1 MEMTKSMIFKS
12 LENWH
17 RVEFAYCESLIWFAV
32 RPAPRFLPVERGIGV
47 RLAQSAS
54 SPFLKRISLPC
65 AGSTFY
71 QQNVDRAIKKKK
83 WTPQRIGLGIAA
95 LAFVAFSV
103 YSIALAGRHSSLNVN
118 REKITVSKVERGVFD
133 EFIVVTG
140 VVQPLKTYQ
149 LDAIEG
155 GYVSQKL
162 LDGGAT
168 VRQGDL
174 ILKLENQR
182 LTMDFVNRETEMY
195 RLINELENT
204 KLSLKQDKFALRR
217 TLSELDYQIQQ
228 AKDDHER
235 NAKLFADGVISSQE
249 FTRTKIA
256 YERLTQQREIEIENQ
271 KFQEENSL
279 VQIKQLEGTLDRTRT
294 NLIMMKQNL
303 ENLSVKAPVSGLL
316 SRVDVE
322 IGASIT
328 AGQNIGQID
337 DLNGFK
343 MRVEVD
349 EHYISR
355 IFPGLEGSFEFSGAT
370 TKLVVSKVYPEVRN
384 GRFEVDM
391 TFEKKIPEGIRRGQS
406 VPVRLQLGKPAEAT
420 LLPTGGFFS
429 DTGGN
434 WVYVLNESGSKA
446 EKRNISLGRKNPQF
460 FEVLSGL
467 EPGEQVITS
476 SYENFGD
483 KDILNLQ

>member
-1 MEMTKSMIFKS
+1 MD
-12 LENWH
+12 
-17 RVEFAYCESLIWFAV
+17 
-32 RPAPRFLPVERGIGV
+32 RP
-47 RLAQSAS
+47 
-54 SPFLKRISLPC
+54 
-65 AGSTFY
+65 
-71 QQNVDRAIKKKK
+71 IKKKF
-83 WTPQRIGLGIAA
+83 WTWRRFALFGGIAA
-95 LAFVAFSV
+95 FAAFSV
-103 YSIALAGRHSSLNVN
+103 YSLVLSGGQSTLNVDL
-118 REKITVSKVERGVFD
+118 EKVTVSDVTKGVFD

-155 GYVSQKL
+155 GYVAQKF

-168 VRQGDL
+168 VKQGDL

-182 LTMDFVNRETEMY
+182 LMLDFVNRETEMY
-195 RLINELENT
+195 DLINNLENT
-204 KLSLKQDKFALRR
+204 RLRLRQDKFTLQR

-228 AKDDHER
+228 ARDDHER
-235 NAKLFADGVISSQE
+235 NQKLFADQVISQQE
-249 FTRTKIA
+249 FTRTRII
-256 YERLTQQREIEIENQ
+256 YERLVEQRKIEIENQ

-279 VQIKQLEGTLDRTRT
+279 TQIKQLEGTLDRTKL
-294 NLIMMKQNL
+294 NLNMMKDNL
-303 ENLSVKAPVSGLL
+303 ANLYVKAPVSGLL

-322 IGASIT
+322 VGASIA

-355 IFPGLEGSFEFSGAT
+355 IFPGLEGTFEFNGQSNRLA
-370 TKLVVSKVYPEVRN
+370 VSKIYPEVRN

-391 TFEKKIPEGIRRGQS
+391 TFAGPVPDGIRRGQS
-406 VPVRLQLGKPAEAT
+406 APVRLQLGKPAEAV

-434 WVYVLNESGSKA
+434 WVYVLDEGGGRA
-446 EKRNISLGRKNPQF
+446 TKRDITLGRKNPQF

-467 EPGEQVITS
+467 QPGERVITS
-476 SYENFGD
+476 SYESFGE
-483 KDILNLQ
+483 KDILQF

>member
-1 MEMTKSMIFKS
+1 MD
-12 LENWH
+12 
-17 RVEFAYCESLIWFAV
+17 
-32 RPAPRFLPVERGIGV
+32 RP
-47 RLAQSAS
+47 
-54 SPFLKRISLPC
+54 
-65 AGSTFY
+65 
-71 QQNVDRAIKKKK
+71 IKKKRF
-83 WTPQRIGLGIAA
+83 TPQRIALGLGVIGFV
-95 LAFVAFSV
+95 AFVAYLLRNS
-103 YSIALAGRHSSLNVN
+103 GQSSLNVD
-118 REKITVSKVERGVFD
+118 REKITVSKVARGVFD

-155 GYVSQKL
+155 GYVAQKL

-168 VRQGDL
+168 VKKGDL

-182 LTMDFVNRETEMY
+182 LMLDFVNRETEMY
-195 RLINELENT
+195 DLINNLENT
-204 KLSLKQDKFALRR
+204 RLSLRQNKFTLKK
-217 TLSELDYQIQQ
+217 TLSELDYQIRQ
-228 AKDDHER
+228 AKDDYER
-235 NAKLFADGVISSQE
+235 NSKLYADKVISEQE
-249 FTRTKIA
+249 FNRSRIT
-256 YERLTQQREIEIENQ
+256 YDRLTQQRDIEVENQ
-271 KFQEENSL
+271 KFQEENSIT
-279 VQIKQLEGTLDRTRT
+279 QIKQLEGTLDRTRL
-294 NLIMMKQNL
+294 NLRMMKQNL
-303 ENLSVKAPVSGLL
+303 ENLAVRAPVSGLL

-355 IFPGLEGSFEFSGAT
+355 IFPGLEGSFEFNGAT
-370 TKLVVSKVYPEVRN
+370 VDLVVSKVYPEVSN
-384 GRFEVDM
+384 GRFQVDM
-391 TFEKKIPEGIRRGQS
+391 TFEKVPSGVRRGQS

-420 LLPTGGFFS
+420 LLATGGFFS

-434 WVYVLNESGSKA
+434 WVYVVNSSASRA
-446 EKRNISLGRKNPQF
+446 EKREISLGRKNPQF

-467 EPGEQVITS
+467 EAGEEVITS

-483 KDILNLQ
+483 KEILNLQN

>member
-1 MEMTKSMIFKS
+1 MD
-12 LENWH
+12 
-17 RVEFAYCESLIWFAV
+17 
-32 RPAPRFLPVERGIGV
+32 RPI
-47 RLAQSAS
+47 Q
-54 SPFLKRISLPC
+54 KK
-65 AGSTFY
+65 TF
-71 QQNVDRAIKKKK
+71 
-83 WTPQRIGLGIAA
+83 TPQRIALGLGII
-95 LAFVAFSV
+95 AFLVFAVRTLLTGSQ
-103 YSIALAGRHSSLNVN
+103 SSLNVN

-155 GYVSQKL
+155 GYVAQKL

-182 LTMDFVNRETEMY
+182 LTMDYVNRETEMY

-204 KLSLKQDKFALRR
+204 KLSLKQNKFTLRR
-217 TLSELDYQIQQ
+217 TLSELDFQIQQ
-228 AKDDHER
+228 AKIDHER
-235 NAKLFADGVISSQE
+235 NGKLVADKVISQQE
-249 FTRTKIA
+249 YERTKITF
-256 YERLTQQREIEIENQ
+256 ERLTQQREIEIENQ

-279 VQIKQLEGTLDRTRT
+279 VQIKQLEGTLDRTRM
-294 NLIMMKQNL
+294 NLTMMKQNL
-303 ENLSVKAPVSGLL
+303 ANLSVKAPVSGLL

-322 IGASIT
+322 IGSSIT

-355 IFPGLEGSFEFSGAT
+355 IFPGLEGSFEFNGGT
-370 TKLVVSKVYPEVRN
+370 TKLVVNKVYPEVRN
-384 GRFEVDM
+384 GRFDVDM
-391 TFEKKIPEGIRRGQS
+391 VFSKIPDGIRRGQS

-420 LLPTGGFFS
+420 LLAPGGFFS

-434 WVYVLNESGSKA
+434 WVYVLNESGATAS
-446 EKRNISLGRKNPQF
+446 KRNISLGRKNPQF

-467 EPGEQVITS
+467 EAGEQVITS

-483 KDILNLQ
+483 KDVLNLQ

>member
-1 MEMTKSMIFKS
+1 MD
-12 LENWH
+12 
-17 RVEFAYCESLIWFAV
+17 
-32 RPAPRFLPVERGIGV
+32 RPIQKKRF
-47 RLAQSAS
+47 
-54 SPFLKRISLPC
+54 
-65 AGSTFY
+65 
-71 QQNVDRAIKKKK
+71 
-83 WTPQRIGLGIAA
+83 TPQRIALGLGI
-95 LAFVAFSV
+95 VAFLIFAV
-103 YSIALAGRHSSLNVN
+103 RTLLNGNQSSLNVN

-155 GYVSQKL
+155 GYVAQKL

-217 TLSELDYQIQQ
+217 TLSELDFQIQQ
-228 AKDDHER
+228 AKIDHER
-235 NAKLFADGVISSQE
+235 NSKLVADKVISQQE
-249 FTRTKIA
+249 YERTKITF
-256 YERLTQQREIEIENQ
+256 ERLTQQREIEIENQ

-294 NLIMMKQNL
+294 NLQMMKQNL

-355 IFPGLEGSFEFSGAT
+355 IFPGLEGSFEFNGST
-370 TKLVVSKVYPEVRN
+370 TKLSVNKVYPEVRN
-384 GRFEVDM
+384 GRFDVDM
-391 TFEKKIPEGIRRGQS
+391 VFSKIPDGIRRGQS

-420 LLPTGGFFS
+420 LLATGGFFS

-434 WVYVLNESGSKA
+434 WVYVLNESGSSA
-446 EKRNISLGRKNPQF
+446 SKRNISLGRKNPQF

-467 EPGEQVITS
+467 EAGEQVITS

-483 KDILNLQ
+483 KDVLNLQ

>member
-1 MEMTKSMIFKS
+1 
-12 LENWH
+12 
-17 RVEFAYCESLIWFAV
+17 
-32 RPAPRFLPVERGIGV
+32 
-47 RLAQSAS
+47 
-54 SPFLKRISLPC
+54 
-65 AGSTFY
+65 
-71 QQNVDRAIKKKK
+71 VDRPIQKKRF
-83 WTPQRIGLGIAA
+83 TPQRIALGLAI
-95 LAFVAFSV
+95 VAFLVFAVRTVLNS
-103 YSIALAGRHSSLNVN
+103 GQSSLNVT

-155 GYVSQKL
+155 GYVAQKL

-204 KLSLKQDKFALRR
+204 KLSLKQNKFALRR
-217 TLSELDYQIQQ
+217 TLSELDFQIQQ
-228 AKDDHER
+228 AKLDHDR
-235 NAKLFADGVISSQE
+235 NAALVADKVISQQE
-249 FTRTKIA
+249 YDRTKITH
-256 YERLTQQREIEIENQ
+256 ERLVQQRGIEVENQ
-271 KFQEENSL
+271 QFQEENSL
-279 VQIKQLEGTLDRTRT
+279 VQIKQLEGTLERTRT
-294 NLIMMKQNL
+294 NLTMMKQNL
-303 ENLSVKAPVSGLL
+303 ENLAVKAPVSGLL

-355 IFPGLEGSFEFSGAT
+355 IFPGLEGSFDFNGAT

-391 TFEKKIPEGIRRGQS
+391 TFDKIPEGIRRGQS
-406 VPVRLQLGKPAEAT
+406 VPVRLQLGKPAAAT

-434 WVYVLNESGSKA
+434 WVYVLDGSGAKA
-446 EKRNISLGRKNPQF
+446 QKRSISLGRKNPQF
-460 FEVLSGL
+460 FEVLSGI
-467 EPGEQVITS
+467 EPGEEVITS
-476 SYENFGD
+476 SYANFGD

>member
-1 MEMTKSMIFKS
+1 MD
-12 LENWH
+12 
-17 RVEFAYCESLIWFAV
+17 
-32 RPAPRFLPVERGIGV
+32 RPI
-47 RLAQSAS
+47 Q
-54 SPFLKRISLPC
+54 KK
-65 AGSTFY
+65 TF
-71 QQNVDRAIKKKK
+71 
-83 WTPQRIGLGIAA
+83 TPQRIAIGLGI
-95 LAFVAFSV
+95 VAFLVFAVRTLLS
-103 YSIALAGRHSSLNVN
+103 GNQSSLNVN

-155 GYVSQKL
+155 GYVAQKL

-204 KLSLKQDKFALRR
+204 KLSLKQNKFALRR
-217 TLSELDYQIQQ
+217 TLSELDFQIQQ
-228 AKDDHER
+228 AKIDHER
-235 NAKLFADGVISSQE
+235 NSKLVADKVISQQE
-249 FTRTKIA
+249 YERTKITF
-256 YERLTQQREIEIENQ
+256 ERLSQQREIEIENQ

-279 VQIKQLEGTLDRTRT
+279 VQIKQLEGTLERTRN
-294 NLIMMKQNL
+294 NLLMMKQNL

-355 IFPGLEGSFEFSGAT
+355 IFPGLEGSFEFNGGT
-370 TKLVVSKVYPEVRN
+370 TKLVVNKVYPEVRN
-384 GRFEVDM
+384 GRFDVDM
-391 TFEKKIPEGIRRGQS
+391 VFSKIPDGIRRGQS

-420 LLPTGGFFS
+420 LLATGGFFS

-434 WVYVLNESGSKA
+434 WVYVLNESGSSA
-446 EKRNISLGRKNPQF
+446 TKRNISLGRKNPQF

-467 EPGEQVITS
+467 EAGEQVITS

-483 KDILNLQ
+483 KDVLNLQ

>member
-1 MEMTKSMIFKS
+1 
-12 LENWH
+12 
-17 RVEFAYCESLIWFAV
+17 
-32 RPAPRFLPVERGIGV
+32 
-47 RLAQSAS
+47 
-54 SPFLKRISLPC
+54 
-65 AGSTFY
+65 
-71 QQNVDRAIKKKK
+71 VDRPIAKKRF
-83 WTPQRIGLGIAA
+83 TPQRIMLGLGI
-95 LAFVAFSV
+95 LGFVAFAV
-103 YSIALAGRHSSLNVN
+103 YTAMSSNQSSLNVK
-118 REKITVSKVERGVFD
+118 REKITISKVERGVFD

-155 GYVSQKL
+155 GYIAKKH

-168 VRQGDL
+168 VKQGDL
-174 ILKLENQR
+174 ILSLENQR
-182 LTMDFVNRETEMY
+182 LMLDFVNRETEMY

-204 KLSLKQDKFALRR
+204 KLSLKQNKFTLRR
-217 TLSELDYQIQQ
+217 TLSELDFQIQQ
-228 AKDDHER
+228 AKADHER
-235 NAKLFADGVISSQE
+235 NAQLFKDKVISQQE
-249 FTRTKIA
+249 YERTKNTF
-256 YERLTQQREIEIENQ
+256 ERLTQQRGIEVENQ
-271 KFQEENSL
+271 QFQEENSL

-294 NLIMMKQNL
+294 NLNMMKQNL
-303 ENLSVKAPVSGLL
+303 DNLAVRAPVSGLL

-355 IFPGLEGSFEFSGAT
+355 IFPGLEGSFEFNGTVVQLS
-370 TKLVVSKVYPEVRN
+370 VSKVYPEVRN
-384 GRFEVDM
+384 GRFDVDM
-391 TFEKKIPEGIRRGQS
+391 VFSKIPDGIRRGQS

-420 LLPTGGFFS
+420 LLATGGFFS

-434 WVYVLNESGSKA
+434 WVYVVSESGAKA

-460 FEVLSGL
+460 YEVLSGL
-467 EPGEQVITS
+467 QAGEQVITS

>member
-1 MEMTKSMIFKS
+1 MD
-12 LENWH
+12 
-17 RVEFAYCESLIWFAV
+17 
-32 RPAPRFLPVERGIGV
+32 RP
-47 RLAQSAS
+47 
-54 SPFLKRISLPC
+54 
-65 AGSTFY
+65 
-71 QQNVDRAIKKKK
+71 IKKK
-83 WTPQRIGLGIAA
+83 TFTFQRVALGL
-95 LAFVAFSV
+95 LAVGFLVFAVNTMLTGSQ
-103 YSIALAGRHSSLNVN
+103 SSLNVQ

-155 GYVSQKL
+155 GYVAQKL
-162 LDGGAT
+162 LDGGAS

-217 TLSELDYQIQQ
+217 TLSELDFQIQQ
-228 AKDDHER
+228 AKLDHER
-235 NAKLFADGVISSQE
+235 NSKLVSDKVISQQE
-249 FTRTKIA
+249 YERTKIV
-256 YERLTQQREIEIENQ
+256 YERLSGQREIEIENQ
-271 KFQEENSL
+271 KFQEENSM

-294 NLIMMKQNL
+294 NLSMMKQNL

-355 IFPGLEGSFEFSGAT
+355 IFPGLEGSFDFNNSSV
-370 TKLVVSKVYPEVRN
+370 KLSVSKVYPEVRN

-391 TFEKKIPEGIRRGQS
+391 VFDKIPEGIRRGQS

-420 LLPTGGFFS
+420 LLATGGFFS

-434 WVYVLNESGSKA
+434 WVYVLGEGGGKA
-446 EKRNISLGRKNPQF
+446 TKRNISLGRKNPQF

-483 KDILNLQ
+483 KDVLNLQ

>member
-1 MEMTKSMIFKS
+1 MD
-12 LENWH
+12 
-17 RVEFAYCESLIWFAV
+17 
-32 RPAPRFLPVERGIGV
+32 RP
-47 RLAQSAS
+47 
-54 SPFLKRISLPC
+54 
-65 AGSTFY
+65 
-71 QQNVDRAIKKKK
+71 IKKKK
-83 WTPQRIGLGIAA
+83 WTLQRILLGVAA
-95 LAFVAFSV
+95 LAFVVFSV
-103 YSIALAGRHSSLNVN
+103 YSIAWAGRQSSLNVN

-155 GYVSQKL
+155 GYVAQKL

-217 TLSELDYQIQQ
+217 TLSELDYQIRQ
-228 AKDDHER
+228 AKLDHER
-235 NAKLFADGVISSQE
+235 NAKLVTDGVVSQQE
-249 FTRTKIA
+249 YERTKII

-294 NLIMMKQNL
+294 NLTMMKQNL

-355 IFPGLEGSFEFSGAT
+355 IFPGLEGSFEFNGAT
-370 TKLVVSKVYPEVRN
+370 TKLVVNKVYPEVRN

-391 TFEKKIPEGIRRGQS
+391 TFEKKIPDGIRRGQS

-460 FEVLSGL
+460 YEVLSGL
-467 EPGEQVITS
+467 NAGEQVITS

>member
-1 MEMTKSMIFKS
+1 MDK
-12 LENWH
+12 
-17 RVEFAYCESLIWFAV
+17 
-32 RPAPRFLPVERGIGV
+32 
-47 RLAQSAS
+47 
-54 SPFLKRISLPC
+54 
-65 AGSTFY
+65 
-71 QQNVDRAIKKKK
+71 AIKKKTF
-83 WTPQRIGLGIAA
+83 TPQRILLGLGI
-95 LAFVAFSV
+95 LAFLVFAV
-103 YSIALAGRHSSLNVN
+103 NTMLGGKQSSLNVN
-118 REKITVSKVERGVFD
+118 REKITVSKVEKGVFD

-155 GYVSQKL
+155 GYVAQKL
-162 LDGGAT
+162 IDGGAT
-168 VRQGDL
+168 VKQGDL

-182 LTMDFVNRETEMY
+182 LMLDFVNRETEMY
-195 RLINELENT
+195 ELINNLENT
-204 KLSLKQDKFALRR
+204 RLRLR
-217 TLSELDYQIQQ
+217 SDRFTLQKTLSELEYQTLQ
-228 AKDDHER
+228 AKDESDR
-235 NAKLFADGVISSQE
+235 NQKLYSDKVISAQE
-249 FTRTKIA
+249 NTRTNIA
-256 YERLTQQREIEIENQ
+256 YERLKKQREIEIENQ

-279 VQIKQLEGTLDRTRT
+279 VQIKQLEGTLERTRT
-294 NLIMMKQNL
+294 NLTMMKQNL

-355 IFPGLEGSFEFSGAT
+355 IFPGLEASFEFNGKSQ
-370 TKLVVSKVYPEVRN
+370 KLVVSKVYPEVRN

-391 TFEKKIPEGIRRGQS
+391 TFEGGVPEGVRRGQS
-406 VPVRLQLGKPAEAT
+406 VPVRLQLGKPADAV
-420 LLPTGGFFS
+420 LLATGGFFS

-434 WVYVLNESGSKA
+434 WVYVLNENGTKA
-446 EKRNISLGRKNPQF
+446 EKRDISLGRKNPQY

-467 EPGEQVITS
+467 KPGEEVITS

-483 KDILNLQ
+483 KDVLNL

>member
-1 MEMTKSMIFKS
+1 MLLFSGVNRGEGRGHSTCHQDSS
-12 LENWH
+12 LTI
-17 RVEFAYCESLIWFAV
+17 C
-32 RPAPRFLPVERGIGV
+32 
-47 RLAQSAS
+47 
-54 SPFLKRISLPC
+54 
-65 AGSTFY
+65 
-71 QQNVDRAIKKKK
+71 NVDRAIKKKT
-83 WTPQRIGLGIAA
+83 WTVQRVVIGVAI

-103 YSIALAGRHSSLNVN
+103 YSIALAGRQSSLNVD

-155 GYVSQKL
+155 GYVAQKL
-162 LDGGAT
+162 LDGGAS
-168 VRQGDL
+168 VKQGDL

-204 KLSLKQDKFALRR
+204 RLSLKQDKFALRR
-217 TLSELDYQIQQ
+217 VLSELDYQIQQ

-235 NAKLFADGVISSQE
+235 NAKLFKDGVISQQE

-256 YERLTQQREIEIENQ
+256 FERLTGQREIEIENQ

-279 VQIKQLEGTLDRTRT
+279 VQIKQLEGTLERTRL
-294 NLIMMKQNL
+294 NLTMMKQNL

-322 IGASIT
+322 IGASIV

-370 TKLVVSKVYPEVRN
+370 TKLVVTKVYPEVRN

-434 WVYVLNESGSKA
+434 WVYVLSKSGSQA

-467 EPGEQVITS
+467 EAGEEVITS

>member
-1 MEMTKSMIFKS
+1 MFTHDTPPRNRETLLSMD
-12 LENWH
+12 
-17 RVEFAYCESLIWFAV
+17 
-32 RPAPRFLPVERGIGV
+32 RPI
-47 RLAQSAS
+47 Q
-54 SPFLKRISLPC
+54 
-65 AGSTFY
+65 
-71 QQNVDRAIKKKK
+71 KKK
-83 WTPQRIGLGIAA
+83 WTLQRIALGIGIV
-95 LAFVAFSV
+95 AFAAFSV
-103 YSIALAGRHSSLNVN
+103 YSLGWSGRQSSLNVN
-118 REKITVSKVERGVFD
+118 REKITISKVERGVFD

-155 GYVSQKL
+155 GYVAQKL
-162 LDGGAT
+162 LDGGAS
-168 VRQGDL
+168 VKKGDL

-182 LTMDFVNRETEMY
+182 LMLDFVNRETEMY
-195 RLINELENT
+195 DLINNLENT
-204 KLSLKQDKFALRR
+204 RLRLRQDKFALKKI
-217 TLSELDYQIQQ
+217 LSELDYQIRQ

-235 NAKLFADGVISSQE
+235 NAKLFADAVISQQE

-256 YERLTQQREIEIENQ
+256 FERLEQQRDIEVENQ
-271 KFQEENSL
+271 HFQEENSIT
-279 VQIKQLEGTLDRTRT
+279 QIKQLEGTLDRTRL
-294 NLIMMKQNL
+294 NLTMMKQNL

-322 IGASIT
+322 IGASIV

-355 IFPGLEGSFEFSGAT
+355 IFPGLEGSFEFNGTT
-370 TKLVVSKVYPEVRN
+370 TKLVVTKVYPEVKS

-391 TFEKKIPEGIRRGQS
+391 TFEGKIPDGIRRGQS
-406 VPVRLQLGKPAEAT
+406 VPVRLQLGKPAEAV

-434 WVYVLNESGSKA
+434 WVYVVKKSGSQA
-446 EKRNISLGRKNPQF
+446 EKRDISLGRKNPQY

-467 EPGEQVITS
+467 EPGEEVVTS
-476 SYENFGD
+476 SYENFGN
-483 KDILNLQ
+483 KDVLNLQ

>member
-1 MEMTKSMIFKS
+1 MD
-12 LENWH
+12 
-17 RVEFAYCESLIWFAV
+17 
-32 RPAPRFLPVERGIGV
+32 RPIQKKRF
-47 RLAQSAS
+47 
-54 SPFLKRISLPC
+54 
-65 AGSTFY
+65 
-71 QQNVDRAIKKKK
+71 
-83 WTPQRIGLGIAA
+83 TPQRIALGVGI
-95 LAFVAFSV
+95 VAFLVFAVRTLLNGSQ
-103 YSIALAGRHSSLNVN
+103 SSLNVN

-155 GYVSQKL
+155 GYVAQKL

-182 LTMDFVNRETEMY
+182 LTMDYVNRETEMY

-204 KLSLKQDKFALRR
+204 KLSLKQNKFTLRR
-217 TLSELDYQIQQ
+217 TLSELDFQIQQ
-228 AKDDHER
+228 AKIDHER
-235 NAKLFADGVISSQE
+235 NGKLVADKVISQQE
-249 FTRTKIA
+249 YERTKITF
-256 YERLTQQREIEIENQ
+256 ERLTQQREIEIENQ

-279 VQIKQLEGTLDRTRT
+279 VQIKQLEGTLDRTRM
-294 NLIMMKQNL
+294 NLTMMKQNL
-303 ENLSVKAPVSGLL
+303 ENLAVKAPVSGLL

-322 IGASIT
+322 IGSSIT

-355 IFPGLEGSFEFSGAT
+355 IFPGLEGSFEFNGAT

-384 GRFEVDM
+384 GRFDVDM
-391 TFEKKIPEGIRRGQS
+391 VFSKIPDGIRRGQS

-420 LLPTGGFFS
+420 LLATGGFFS

-434 WVYVLNESGSKA
+434 WVYVLSESGATAS
-446 EKRNISLGRKNPQF
+446 KRNISLGRKNPQF

-467 EPGEQVITS
+467 EAGEQVITS

-483 KDILNLQ
+483 KDVLNLQ